1 MPEARESKGLYRSRV
16 IRGKDRLTAIYEN
29 GSVFRSSSVLV
40 RFLLEPN
47 RYQPQEPVQ
56 VAFTISRRVGNAVRR
71 NQIRRWMRESIRLR
85 FSELQRIP
93 VPVDNTLSIVL
104 SYRSVTGTSPGW
116 KEIQSSVESVVGRL
130 VALGEKGFSA
140 RH

>member
-1 MPEARESKGLYRSRV
+1 M
-16 IRGKDRLTAIYEN
+16 
-29 GSVFRSSSVLV
+29 
-40 RFLLEPN
+40 
-47 RYQPQEPVQ
+47 
-56 VAFTISRRVGNAVRR
+56 AFTISRRVGNAVRR

-93 VPVDNTLSIVL
+93 VPVDHTLSIVL